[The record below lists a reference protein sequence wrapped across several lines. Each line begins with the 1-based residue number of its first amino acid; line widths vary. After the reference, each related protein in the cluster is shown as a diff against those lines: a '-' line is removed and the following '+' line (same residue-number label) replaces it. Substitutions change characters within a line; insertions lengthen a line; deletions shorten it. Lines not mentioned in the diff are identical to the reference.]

1 MPPPGYLDVAGID
14 ACVAYLVRT
23 YPALCQ
29 TITLPEPSREGR
41 IIRAVR
47 LRAGSGTRNGV
58 LLIGGTHARELINP
72 DLLVRFAIHLC
83 SAYTNGTGLT
93 YGGKEWSTT
102 DIRLVL
108 EANDIFILPQL
119 NPDGRAHVFAP
130 GGDPWWRKNRSVNPG
145 SACRGTDLNRNYDFL
160 WPWTIGQTSSNPCS
174 DTYAGAA
181 AFSEPETRNV
191 RWLMGTYDR
200 IVGFI
205 DVHSYSELLLY
216 PWGDDDNQTAIPDQN
231 FRNSAWNGLRGVL
244 GSGYAEHITA
254 ADQDHFRDVGVR
266 VRSAIAAVRG
276 RTYTI
281 QESSD
286 LYPTSGVSADYAYA
300 RYFSV
305 RGTKVWGWVFE
316 TNSASPGWQDG
327 FQPPYS
333 DALAVMDEVSSGLI
347 QFLLTNICVVR
358 EVGSRVLDEAALDR
372 LRLFRD
378 QFMQRSAKGRTWAG
392 LLDRHSEEMVR
403 LVSNDRRMRAV
414 VERSLKEAASL
425 VTDDPASTTLAE
437 SAASPMFELLD
448 LVEEQASAPLKYAAR
463 RLRKDLTSTIGR
475 SPVKALGRLKRDE
488 RVPGSESRLKR
499 AAPEESNSVTDDD

>member
-14 ACVAYLVRT
+14 ATVSYLLRT
-23 YPALCQ
+23 YPAVCQ
-29 TITLPEPSREGR
+29 AITLPEPSREGR
-41 IIRAVR
+41 IVRAVR
-47 LRAGSGTRNGV
+47 LRAGGGTRNGV

-93 YGGKEWSTT
+93 YGGKDWSAT

-108 EANDIFILPQL
+108 EANDLFIVPQL

-130 GGDPWWRKNRSVNPG
+130 GGDPWWRKNRSVNAG

-191 RWLMGTYDR
+191 RWLMRTYGR

-216 PWGDDDNQTAIPDQN
+216 PWGDDDNQTRTPDQN
-231 FRNSAWNGLRGVL
+231 YRNSAWDGLRGIL
-244 GSGYAEHITA
+244 GSGYAEYITA
-254 ADQDHFRDVGVR
+254 DDQDHFRDIGAR

-286 LYPTSGVSADYAYA
+286 LYPTSGVSADYAYG
-300 RYFSV
+300 RYFSL
-305 RGTKVWGWVFE
+305 RATKVWGWVFE
-316 TNSASPGWQDG
+316 TNTAAPGWQYG

-347 QFLLTNICVVR
+347 QFLLANICVVR
-358 EVGSRVLDEAALDR
+358 EVGSLVLGEVALDR
-372 LRLFRD
+372 LRIFRD
-378 QFMQRSAKGRTWAG
+378 EFMRRSAKGRTWAG
-392 LLDRHSEEMVR
+392 LVDRHSEELIR
-403 LVSNDRRMRAV
+403 LASGNRRMRAAI
-414 VERSLKEAASL
+414 EQSLKEAASL
-425 VTDDPASTTLAE
+425 IASDDPASVTLDE
-437 SAASPMFELLD
+437 SAASPMIELLD
-448 LVEEQASAPLKYAAR
+448 LVEEEASPQLKSVVP
-463 RLRKDLTSTIGR
+463 RLRKDLMATIGR
-475 SPVKALGRLKRDE
+475 SPVKALGRLQREE
-488 RVPGSESRLKR
+488 RLPTSRSRPVPVATG
-499 AAPEESNSVTDDD
+499 NSGEAEDG